1 MNHQE
6 VNEYRNGLKEDMVGI
21 KVSLKYLVESQ
32 NRQTAHLEAINGRVR
47 SNEKAISAI
56 KGVGSTVALVFTSL
70 IGFLFKRG

>member
-70 IGFLFKRG
+70 IGFLFKKG

>member
-32 NRQTAHLEAINGRVR
+32 NRQTEHLEAINGRVR

-56 KGVGSTVALVFTSL
+56 KGIGSTVALVFTSL
-70 IGFLFKRG
+70 IGFLFKKG